1 MLPFQR
7 KEYILERVKQ
17 GTTYISDL
25 ATQLNVSE
33 ITIRRDI
40 KGLEQEGLIELH
52 HGGAVQYV
60 VNTTVET
67 VMEIREQIFSQEKEE
82 IGRFA
87 ATLVNDG
94 DVIFVDSGS
103 TTKTLIPYL
112 KDKKNIVLVTNGYKN
127 IELAMSS
134 LISKT
139 ILLGGEF
146 KPKTYSFLGTMTEN
160 DLSNFYFDKSF
171 IGVNGVDA
179 RIGLTNA
186 HMQESS
192 LKHKAIER
200 SAATFTLVDHSK
212 FNKISNY
219 SFASLSSTSIITD
232 RIPEDYLEFRN
243 VISIQESTSVDD
255 NNKNSEVLS

>member
-1 MLPFQR
+1 
-7 KEYILERVKQ
+7 
-17 GTTYISDL
+17 
-25 ATQLNVSE
+25 
-33 ITIRRDI
+33 
-40 KGLEQEGLIELH
+40 
-52 HGGAVQYV
+52 
-60 VNTTVET
+60 
-67 VMEIREQIFSQEKEE
+67 
-82 IGRFA
+82 
-87 ATLVNDG
+87 
-94 DVIFVDSGS
+94 
-103 TTKTLIPYL
+103 
-112 KDKKNIVLVTNGYKN
+112 
-127 IELAMSS
+127 
-134 LISKT
+134 
-139 ILLGGEF
+139 
-146 KPKTYSFLGTMTEN
+146 MTEN

-212 FNKISNY
+212 FSNY